1 MPAAFTSKNQQC
13 AETEIVERGVAG
25 IRKHQ
30 IFEIMEMQYGGYDKA
45 GYTSRD
51 LYNFCHLY
59 KQEIIADADAQTVI
73 NHLKERQNRDS
84 EFFFKY
90 MTDGKGHVQGMFW
103 CDTQYML
110 DYAAFGDVVVF
121 DSTYKTNRYNLPLVP
136 FVGAN
141 HYYRTRISSHMCGC

>member
-30 IFEIMEMQYGGYDKA
+30 IFEIMEMQYGGHDKV

-59 KQEIIADADAQTVI
+59 KEDIIADGDAQTI
-73 NHLKERQNRDS
+73 ISHLKERQNRDS

-103 CDTQYML
+103 CDTQCML
-110 DYAAFGDVVVF
+110 DYTTFGDVVVF
-121 DSTYKTNRYNLPLVP
+121 DSTDKMNRYNTPLVP
-136 FVGAN
+136 FIGVNQHGSTVLFA
-141 HYYRTRISSHMCGC
+141 CGVTS